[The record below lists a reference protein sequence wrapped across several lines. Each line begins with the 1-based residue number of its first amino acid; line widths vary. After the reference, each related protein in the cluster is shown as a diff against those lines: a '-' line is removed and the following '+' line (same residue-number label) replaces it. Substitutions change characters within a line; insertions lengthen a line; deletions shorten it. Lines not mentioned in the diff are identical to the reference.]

1 MKKLKP
7 QFLRNDI
14 IFKNVFITEERIKKL
29 LESSLNIKVNKILI
43 ADNNEMN
50 VENIKERK
58 MFLDLIVYTDDG
70 IINVEVNNNYKEEL
84 FNRNLL
90 YFCKLISSNLKQ
102 KEEYTNIVKHI
113 QLNLTWNLKKYL
125 GYDISDKKILKFYI
139 TENNTS
145 NKIYNDI
152 FEIVHINM
160 DYFDNKWYNKKEDE
174 EDPFMM
180 LLSAKTYEEMD
191 KISKGDE
198 LMVEISNKVKYLN
211 LDPDVAKE
219 LVIENEAEKWANQRY
234 STGLKQGIEQG
245 IEQGSL
251 QTKIETAKKMF
262 SKGMKIEDIIDV
274 TGLSKQE
281 LKNL

>member
-1 MKKLKP
+1 MKLKP

-29 LESSLNIKVNKILI
+29 LEVSLNIKVDKVLI
-43 ADNNEMN
+43 VNNNEMN
-50 VENIKERK
+50 IENKKERK
-58 MFLDLIVYTDDG
+58 MFLDLIVYTEEG
-70 IINVEVNNNYKEEL
+70 IINVEVNNNYKEEV

-102 KEEYTNIVKHI
+102 KESYINIVKHV

-125 GYDISDKKILKFYI
+125 DYDIKDKKIIKFYI
-139 TENNTS
+139 TENNTN

-160 DYFDNKWYNKKEDE
+160 DYFDDKWYNKEEKK

-180 LLSAKTYEEMD
+180 LLAAQTYEEMD

-198 LMVEISNKVKYLN
+198 IMVEISNKVKYLN

-219 LVIENEAEKWANQRY
+219 LVIEDETEKWANQRY
-234 STGLKQGIEQG
+234 NTGLKKGIEKG
-245 IEQGSL
+245 ITQN
-251 QTKIETAKKMF
+251 KIAMAKKMLA
-262 SKGMKIEDIIDV
+262 KGIKIKDIIEI
-274 TGLSKQE
+274 TGLTEQE
-281 LKNL
+281 LVKLKV

>member
-245 IEQGSL
+245 CL
-251 QTKIETAKKMF
+251 QTKIETAKKMLDEKL
-262 SKGMKIEDIIDV
+262 SIDIISKV

>member
-1 MKKLKP
+1 MKLKP

-29 LESSLNIKVNKILI
+29 LEVSLNIKVDKVLI
-43 ADNNEMN
+43 VNNNEMN
-50 VENIKERK
+50 IENKKERK
-58 MFLDLIVYTDDG
+58 MFLDLIVYTEEG
-70 IINVEVNNNYKEEL
+70 IINVEVNNNYKEEV

-102 KEEYTNIVKHI
+102 KESYINIVKHV

-125 GYDISDKKILKFYI
+125 DYDIKDKKIIKFYI
-139 TENNTS
+139 TENNTN

-152 FEIVHINM
+152 FEIAHINM
-160 DYFDNKWYNKKEDE
+160 DYFDDKWYNKEEKK

-180 LLSAKTYEEMD
+180 LLAAQTYEEMD

-198 LMVEISNKVKYLN
+198 IMVEISNKVKYLN

-219 LVIENEAEKWANQRY
+219 LVIEDETEKWANQRY
-234 STGLKQGIEQG
+234 NTGLKKGIEKG
-245 IEQGSL
+245 ITQN
-251 QTKIETAKKMF
+251 KIAMAKKMLA
-262 SKGMKIEDIIDV
+262 KGIKIKDIIEI
-274 TGLSKQE
+274 TGLTEQE
-281 LKNL
+281 LVKLKV